1 MIERFT
7 NNRDIRIRYLDS
19 GPGAPS
25 RTPVVFVPG
34 ITDFADDYLPMFEC
48 FGDRRLLVVELRGR
62 GGSDAPSSGYSALE
76 QATDVEAVIHV
87 NDIGAFH
94 LMTFSRGTT
103 PGLEVAMKL
112 TGQVLSVSI
121 GDYLAA
127 EIALPADFA
136 DRMLA
141 TTWRGMPVGSRVSRH
156 VLDGIQAA
164 SRSRELWDELAAV
177 GVPVLVARGSEGGVI
192 NDEVEARYRRS
203 VPDIEV
209 VTIGG
214 SGHDL
219 FRPSRTAYPSAV
231 LDFVGRRQ

>member
-1 MIERFT
+1 
-7 NNRDIRIRYLDS
+7 
-19 GPGAPS
+19 
-25 RTPVVFVPG
+25 
-34 ITDFADDYLPMFEC
+34 
-48 FGDRRLLVVELRGR
+48 
-62 GGSDAPSSGYSALE
+62 
-76 QATDVEAVIHV
+76 
-87 NDIGAFH
+87 
-94 LMTFSRGTT
+94 
-103 PGLEVAMKL
+103 MKL

-141 TTWRGMPVGSRVSRH
+141 TTSARMPVGSRVSRH

-164 SRSRELWDELAAV
+164 SRSAAV
-177 GVPVLVARGSEGGVI
+177 GRIGGCWRAGLVARGSEGGVI